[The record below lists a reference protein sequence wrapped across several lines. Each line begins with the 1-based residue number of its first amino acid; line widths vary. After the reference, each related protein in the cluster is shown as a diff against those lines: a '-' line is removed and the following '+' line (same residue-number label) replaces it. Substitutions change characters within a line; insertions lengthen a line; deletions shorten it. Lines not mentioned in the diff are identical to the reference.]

1 MSVFLGEVWNDFR
14 AAPLQVGDV
23 AIAVEWDP
31 RFPYAKQYSD
41 PATSYL
47 AYRSVVLHSAVAEHA
62 ISGLAPRTKPTR
74 TFGKFVEGLP
84 EILGTSESPV
94 DYTGLTALE
103 SDRRNPAE

>member
-1 MSVFLGEVWNDFR
+1 MSVFLGEVRNDFR

-47 AYRSVVLHSAVAEHA
+47 PYRSVMLHPAVAEHA
-62 ISGLAPRTKPTR
+62 ISGLAPRTIPTR

-84 EILGTSESPV
+84 EILRASVSSMDST
-94 DYTGLTALE
+94 
-103 SDRRNPAE
+103 